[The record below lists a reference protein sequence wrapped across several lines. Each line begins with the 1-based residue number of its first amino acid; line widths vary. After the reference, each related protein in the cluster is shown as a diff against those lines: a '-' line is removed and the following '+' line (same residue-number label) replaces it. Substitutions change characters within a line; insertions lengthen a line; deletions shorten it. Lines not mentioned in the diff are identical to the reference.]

1 MDLAKS
7 PNGPWHVFSIFCKLG
22 LNIHGHIKVR
32 TERKV
37 LIPMHLVLSFEMPFT
52 SSPQRKDS
60 EATAKS
66 DKLAAKRQVHGRF
79 QDSIR
84 FAELC
89 SARADSKILSDSR
102 FQSSDQPSSSDAS
115 PSPASQSSA
124 ASSASFASILL
135 ALQRH
140 IPARQ
145 ALTGRHSKAES
156 RLCLV
161 TAWNIPVISR

>member
-37 LIPMHLVLSFEMPFT
+37 LIPMHLVLSFT
-52 SSPQRKDS
+52 SSPQMK
-60 EATAKS
+60 EATAKA